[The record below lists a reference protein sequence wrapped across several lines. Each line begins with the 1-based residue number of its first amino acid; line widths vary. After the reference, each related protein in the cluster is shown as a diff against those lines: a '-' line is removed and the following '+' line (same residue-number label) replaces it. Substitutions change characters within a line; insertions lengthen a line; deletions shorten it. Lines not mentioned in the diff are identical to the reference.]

1 MKCMSPINHLTKLNK
16 RGKVSIRLQENN
28 QKNYIIAEVNFTPW
42 LHAISSIENNQ
53 IIASYQKQGKIKKL
67 KYVNF
72 LFA

>member
-1 MKCMSPINHLTKLNK
+1 MSPINHLTKLNK

-53 IIASYQKQGKIKKL
+53 IIASLHHTKNREKL
-67 KYVNF
+67 RN
-72 LFA
+72 